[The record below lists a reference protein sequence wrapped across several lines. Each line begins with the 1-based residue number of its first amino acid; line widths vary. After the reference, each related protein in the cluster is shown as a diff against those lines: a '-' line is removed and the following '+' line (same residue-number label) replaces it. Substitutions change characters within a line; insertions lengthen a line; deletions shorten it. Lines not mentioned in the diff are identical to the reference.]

1 MSIFTKAQFD
11 KLGEYAG
18 ETSDPLAL
26 RLVTL
31 FHNVENFHKDK
42 DNFSPVDPSAGVG
55 SANPQGDNANDDN
68 NDGDGK

>member
-11 KLGEYAG
+11 KLGEYAA

-31 FHNVENFHKDK
+31 FHNVTNYHKDK
-42 DNFSPVDPSAGVG
+42 ENFSPVDPSAGVG
-55 SANPQGDNANDDN
+55 SANPQGDSADDN
-68 NDGDGK
+68 ANDGDGK